1 MIDLNKDPFEL
12 PRFPINEKYGDL
24 KRFKF
29 LINLYPLQFK
39 RLLPEEKYLSQN
51 NNPPEFFCRIF
62 R

>member
-1 MIDLNKDPFEL
+1 MNL

-39 RLLPEEKYLSQN
+39 SLSPNEKYLT
-51 NNPPEFFCRIF
+51 IG
-62 R
+62 